1 MLCPCPCPYPYPC
14 PCFLFLIP
22 ASRPLPFCPLLP
34 VPAGKSINLAEALPG
49 RGFTSGVLGCPDG
62 RVVCPQLSCK
72 KPCVNGQC
80 YQGRCICDMEYTGD
94 DCSKNLVPGWS

>member
-1 MLCPCPCPYPYPC
+1 MTCLLLCDFHHLAWLTLWPCPAAWLAVCPCPC
-14 PCFLFLIP
+14 
-22 ASRPLPFCPLLP
+22 
-34 VPAGKSINLAEALPG
+34 PAGKSINLAQALPG
-49 RGFTSGVLGCPDG
+49 RGFTSGVLGCPEG

-80 YQGRCICDMEYTGD
+80 YQGRCICDMEFTGE